1 VKQALLRSAAF
12 AVLLLP
18 MAAAAQTRSST
29 KSADIYAEGGY
40 STRTGSG
47 SALSGGSGFLRAG
60 ILPRIVLSG
69 PRTTLSAD
77 GEVQLYQYFRFN
89 RRDVN
94 YRANASIA
102 NQFSQNTSGT
112 LSLRFSDRELDRFT
126 QFVPGT
132 GVSYIDP
139 ALLGTR
145 TRTRGYGAIADVST
159 ILSPRS
165 SLNVTGGW
173 SGARYGATSTGFGLS
188 NFDTWTGSLGY
199 NRQLSARA
207 TIGVQANYQRST
219 YSSAFFPNSTGYGG
233 AAVFKLKLD
242 PLWTLDATIGAM
254 LRDLGS
260 AAPKDVFLTGTA
272 SLCRQGS
279 RSSLCFNASRSVG
292 NSGAAGSDVNL
303 LAAAYYSLK
312 TGLRNSVTLNVEY
325 ARSTRATVVT
335 NQGKREFATG
345 TLGYNMQVT
354 ERLGLT
360 TSAYFR
366 KGTGP
371 YSLGEDFGGQL
382 GLKYRVGDL
391 P

>member
-1 VKQALLRSAAF
+1 VKHALLRSAACV
-12 AVLLLP
+12 ALLLP
-18 MAAAAQTRSST
+18 VAAAAQTRSST
-29 KSADIYAEGGY
+29 KSADVYVQGGY

-47 SALSGGSGFLRAG
+47 SALSGGSGYLQAG

-94 YRANASIA
+94 YRANASVA

-112 LSLRFSDRELDRFT
+112 LDLRFSDRELDRFT

-132 GVSYIDP
+132 GISYVDP

-145 TRTRGYGAIADVST
+145 TRTRSYGAMAGIST

-165 SLNVTGGW
+165 SLNASGGW
-173 SGARYGATSTGFGLS
+173 TGSRYGASSTGFGLS
-188 NFDTWTGSLGY
+188 NFDTFTGSVGY

-219 YSSAFFPNSTGYGG
+219 YTSSLFPNSTSYGG
-233 AAVFKLKLD
+233 AAVFKLRLD
-242 PLWTLDATIGAM
+242 PLWTLDATAGAM

-260 AAPKDVFLTGTA
+260 AAPKDVFFTGTA

-303 LAAAYYSLK
+303 LAAVYYVLK

-325 ARSTRATVVT
+325 ARSTRATVAT
-335 NQGKREFATG
+335 NLGKREFATG
-345 TLGYNMQVT
+345 TLGYNRQIT

-371 YSLGEDFGGQL
+371 YALGEDFGGQL

>member
-1 VKQALLRSAAF
+1 MKHPILCSAAI
-12 AVLLLP
+12 AALLLP
-18 MAAAAQTRSST
+18 VAAAAQTRAST

-60 ILPRIVLSG
+60 ILPRITLSG
-69 PRTTLSAD
+69 PRTTLNAD

-102 NQFSQNTSGT
+102 NQFSQTTSGT
-112 LSLRFSDRELDRFT
+112 LDLHFSDRELDRFT

-132 GVSYIDP
+132 GVSYVDP

-145 TRTRGYGAIADVST
+145 TRTRSYGAIADLST
-159 ILSPRS
+159 VLSPRS

-173 SGARYGATSTGFGLS
+173 SGSRYGATSTGLGLS
-188 NFDTWTGSLGY
+188 NFDSWTGSVGY
-199 NRQLSARA
+199 NRQLSVRA

-219 YSSAFFPNSTGYGG
+219 YTSTFYPNSSSYGG
-233 AAVFKLKLD
+233 AAVFKLKLS
-242 PLWTLDATIGAM
+242 PLWSLDATAGAM

-260 AAPKDVFLTGTA
+260 VAPNNVFFTGTA

-292 NSGAAGSDVNL
+292 SSGAAGSDVNL

-325 ARSTRATVVT
+325 ARSTRATVAT

-345 TLGYNMQVT
+345 TLGYNRQVT